1 MLTLTIFSLILTI
14 LYVVMLCV
22 KNNGIPI
29 HLSQSFYILK
39 HKFIFSLFLLS
50 LTFMLLPPLLEITP
64 TEYEFLSFLT
74 GASVAFIG
82 VTPNFMEK
90 FEGRIHSI
98 SAYIAVASSQLLILL
113 TKPIIL
119 IIWIIA
125 ALSMLLYKSLKRENE
140 INYIF
145 WIEII
150 GLTTIFIYI
159 FSYL

>member
-1 MLTLTIFSLILTI
+1 MLTLTILSLILTI
-14 LYVVMLCV
+14 SYVVMLCA

-90 FEGRIHSI
+90 FEGKIHSI
-98 SAYIAVASSQLLILL
+98 SAYISVVASQLLILL
-113 TKPIIL
+113 TKPIII
-119 IIWIIA
+119 IIWLIA
-125 ALSMLLYKSLKRENE
+125 ALSMLIYKLLNRENE

-150 GLTTIFIYI
+150 GLTSIFIYT

>member
-1 MLTLTIFSLILTI
+1 MLILTI
-14 LYVVMLCV
+14 LSFILFVLYVVIICY
-22 KNNGIPI
+22 KNKSIPI
-29 HLSQSFYILK
+29 HLSQTFYILK

-64 TEYEFLSFLT
+64 TNYEFLAFLT

-82 VTPNFMEK
+82 LTPNFLEQ
-90 FEGRIHSI
+90 FEGKIHSI
-98 SAYIAVASSQLLILL
+98 SAYIAVAASQLLILL
-113 TKPIIL
+113 TEPIIL
-119 IIWIIA
+119 LTWLLALLIIIVCK
-125 ALSMLLYKSLKRENE
+125 LFRKEKQ

-150 GLTTIFIYI
+150 GILNIFILV